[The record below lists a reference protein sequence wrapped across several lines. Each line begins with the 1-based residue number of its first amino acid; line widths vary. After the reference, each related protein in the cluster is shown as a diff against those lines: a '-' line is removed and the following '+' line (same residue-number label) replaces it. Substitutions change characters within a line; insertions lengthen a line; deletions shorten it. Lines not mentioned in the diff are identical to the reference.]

1 MDIGFI
7 GLGTM
12 GSRIAANLIKAGHKV
27 RVWNRSRPPV
37 DALASR
43 GATPVATARE
53 AFSGDAVFSML
64 ADDAAVRQ
72 VIEPLL
78 DGAPRGLV
86 HVNTATISVS
96 LARELS
102 KLHRDH
108 GLFYVAATVFGR
120 PELAE
125 SGKLTVVA
133 AGDTSAIA
141 RVQPLLDVIGQKTW
155 PMGTEAEHANIVKLA
170 GNFML
175 GAAVE
180 AMAEGAAMASRHG
193 VAPADFLR
201 VMTEGVFTAPAYKM
215 YGDAIAHA
223 RYDPP
228 GFKLSLTLKDLRLAL
243 TAADEVT
250 APMPLADVV
259 YESLLEAAARGDGE
273 RDLAALARVSMR
285 RVGAEEPGVASSI
298 VEGSRRP
305 TSSPFLAG
313 DEHHA

>member
-12 GSRIAANLIKAGHKV
+12 GSRIAANLVKAGHKV

-37 DALASR
+37 DALAKQ
-43 GATPVATARE
+43 GAIPVATARE
-53 AFSGDAVFSML
+53 AFSGDVVFSML

-78 DGAPRGLV
+78 EGAPRGLI
-86 HVNTATISVS
+86 HVNTATISVA
-96 LARELS
+96 LARELAV
-102 KLHRDH
+102 LHRDH

-120 PELAE
+120 PELAAA
-125 SGKLTVVA
+125 GKLTVVA
-133 AGDTSAIA
+133 AGDQSAVA
-141 RVQPLLDVIGQKTW
+141 KVQPLLDVIGQKTW
-155 PMGTEAEHANIVKLA
+155 PMGTEAEHANVVKLA

-180 AMAEGAAMASRHG
+180 AMSEGAAMASRHG
-193 VAPADFLR
+193 IAPADFLK
-201 VMTEGVFTAPAYKM
+201 VMTQGVFTAPAYQM
-215 YGDAIAHA
+215 YGDAIANR
-223 RYDPP
+223 RYEPP

-243 TAADEVT
+243 AAADEVT

-285 RVGAEEPGVASSI
+285 RVGAEDADLPRSSGAGSQSLFVA
-298 VEGSRRP
+298 E
-305 TSSPFLAG
+305 A
-313 DEHHA
+313 EHYA